1 MSYVPA
7 TLRRLVTQR
16 AGEQCEYCRFPHT
29 AALFAFEMEH
39 IIAEKHDGITVVEN
53 LALSCPSCNRFKG
66 TDLGSIDP
74 ETQQLTPFFN
84 PRLQKW
90 SDHFRLDRGIIV
102 PLTPQGRVTAKI
114 LQFNLPERILEREQL
129 ITSGEYPPPYP
140 QTT

>member
-16 AGEQCEYCRFPHT
+16 AAEQCEYCRFPQT

-53 LALSCPSCNRFKG
+53 LALSCPCCNRFKG

-90 SDHFRLDRGIIV
+90 SDHFRLDRGTIV

>member
-1 MSYVPA
+1 MSYVSA
-7 TLRRLVTQR
+7 RLRRVVTKR
-16 AGEQCEYCRFPHT
+16 AGEQCEYCRFPQT

-39 IIAEKHDGITVVEN
+39 IIAEKHDGVTVVEN

-90 SDHFRLDRGIIV
+90 SDHFRLDRGTIV